1 MLTAEARSGHAPPAA
16 SCLQTRSTHTPPRGT
31 DVSAGPARPTA
42 TLSHGHVVIC
52 SFLGLRKTNCL
63 FLKKEVTTQRVWG
76 PTRSWGYVVSFPTP
90 VVAARP
96 SPHPPTHTNL
106 PDPTTSFNTPAALPK
121 PGSLLSVRF
130 YFGSLDSALEF
141 CKPGRNWPGLGTF
154 LCPPTS
160 PRPLRPQTPRG
171 WLSQAGRR
179 AARGAA
185 EAPCREL
192 SRGPSTAG
200 SLS

>member
-16 SCLQTRSTHTPPRGT
+16 SCPQTRSTHTPPRGT

-141 CKPGRNWPGLGTF
+141 CKPGSNWPGLGTF
-154 LCPPTS
+154 LCPPQVPVPCV
-160 PRPLRPQTPRG
+160 PRLREAGFPRLAAGQRGEPQRPR
-171 WLSQAGRR
+171 
-179 AARGAA
+179 
-185 EAPCREL
+185 
-192 SRGPSTAG
+192 AG
-200 SLS
+200 S